1 MTKYEDIIK
10 QKANKEPID
19 IDAIARKYNMSVN
32 DVKKLKDIPKVIQNL
47 PEDNMVIMEDRGPLD
62 LTRQIGELQCEI
74 AGLKTKVHDAQLET
88 SLVKAVGMNSP
99 EMKAAKKEIE
109 ELKETLKSRDYT
121 RQHDYKFLVDE
132 NRRLEEEKN
141 EVIMD
146 NKRLAHQIDDQVNQ
160 LRKAGVL

>member
-19 IDAIARKYNMSVN
+19 IDAIARKYNMSVT
-32 DVKKLKDIPKVIQNL
+32 DVKKLKD
-47 PEDNMVIMEDRGPLD
+47 DRGPLD

-74 AGLKTKVHDAQLET
+74 AGLKTKIHDAELET

-99 EMKAAKKEIE
+99 EMKAAKEEINN
-109 ELKETLKSRDYT
+109 LKNKMADLEETLNSRDYT
-121 RQHDYKFLVDE
+121 RQHDYQFLIDE
-132 NRRLEEEKN
+132 NLRLEQEKN

-146 NKRLAHQIDDQVNQ
+146 NKKLSYQIEDQVNR
-160 LRKAGVL
+160 LRKAGM